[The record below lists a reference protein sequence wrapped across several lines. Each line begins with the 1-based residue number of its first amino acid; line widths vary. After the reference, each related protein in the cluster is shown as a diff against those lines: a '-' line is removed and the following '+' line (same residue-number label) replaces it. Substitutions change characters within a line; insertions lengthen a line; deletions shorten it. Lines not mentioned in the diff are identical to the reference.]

1 MDTDKAES
9 PPASPDSPPAPTEE
23 YTYQDNFYTPA
34 NSEFYKSNPYSHLD
48 QSKHEIRLLELC
60 PVQDGK
66 PLEASLRTINLD
78 SLETENDNNYTAISY
93 AAGSYEETEV
103 IYVNGIR
110 FNAFANLARALR
122 QAARAMEK
130 EQLQGYPR
138 LIWADQICIN
148 QSNLNERSH
157 QVNFMRG
164 IYQSAAIVLACL
176 GDDPSNGR
184 CVEAINRMKDWYNL
198 HMDVGKTKIYSGDQV
213 VADIGDE
220 QFHTDWDTMH
230 DIFRCNWWRR
240 GWVYQEVV
248 VAREVFLL
256 FGEFIVDWATVSKAL
271 SFLTGIT
278 YLIVRE
284 GNIGDGAMNYWHVHQ
299 NTVSN
304 CAEAMN
310 HGRQVPIRK
319 SISSLLETSQ
329 RYDFSDMRDRIF
341 AFVGL
346 VDPGYNIIP
355 DYTISPKDLLFLCC
369 SKIIRFEQKLNI
381 LACCQSSSGR
391 SKRRSDLPS
400 WIPDWITNI
409 HPYDNFFFVLSPTK
423 LRMYFHAS
431 KEFPPAATFVR
442 DSTDGYSVLRVQC
455 LFIDNVATK
464 ISLGPREH
472 FYSFETPRIDSWAR
486 NVAPRD
492 DEKDHRYME
501 HSPKTIGEAFDSMLY
516 RGMGDYGARNSSGM
530 EAISLVTRLG
540 QCFRSPKGYLGVT
553 KCSPDV
559 QHTDQICVLIGADIP
574 FILRKV
580 DEHYVLVSDAYVEG
594 LMYGEAIDMM
604 EQGKLEMVTIDIH

>member
-329 RYDFSDMRDRIF
+329 R
-341 AFVGL
+341 
-346 VDPGYNIIP
+346 
-355 DYTISPKDLLFLCC
+355 
-369 SKIIRFEQKLNI
+369 
-381 LACCQSSSGR
+381 
-391 SKRRSDLPS
+391 
-400 WIPDWITNI
+400 
-409 HPYDNFFFVLSPTK
+409 
-423 LRMYFHAS
+423 
-431 KEFPPAATFVR
+431 
-442 DSTDGYSVLRVQC
+442 
-455 LFIDNVATK
+455 
-464 ISLGPREH
+464 
-472 FYSFETPRIDSWAR
+472 IDSWAR

>member
-66 PLEASLRTINLD
+66 PLEASLRTIDLD

-148 QSNLNERSH
+148 QSNLDERSH

-164 IYQSAAIVLACL
+164 IYESAAIVLACL

-184 CVEAINRMKDWYNL
+184 CVEAINRMKDWHNP
-198 HMDVGKTKIYSGDQV
+198 HMDVGKIKMYSGDQV
-213 VADIGDE
+213 VVNIGDE
-220 QFHTDWDTMH
+220 QFHSDWDAMH

-256 FGEFIVDWATVSKAL
+256 FGKFIVDWATVSKAL
-271 SFLTGIT
+271 GVLKVVGYLTARKGFI
-278 YLIVRE
+278 
-284 GNIGDGAMNYWHVHQ
+284 GNDAMNDWHVYQ
-299 NTVSN
+299 NLIST
-304 CAEAMN
+304 CAESMDL
-310 HGRQVPIRK
+310 GRRTPTRK
-319 SISSLLETSQ
+319 SILMLLETSQ
-329 RYDFSDMRDRIF
+329 KYDFSDMRDRVF

-346 VDPGYNIIP
+346 ADPGYNIIP
-355 DYTISPKDLLFLCC
+355 DYKVSPKNLLFLCC
-369 SKIIRFEQKLNI
+369 SKIVRFEQKLNV
-381 LACCQSSSGR
+381 LACCQSLNIG
-391 SKRRSDLPS
+391 SKRRSDIPS
-400 WIPDWITNI
+400 WIPDWTANI
-409 HPYDNFFFVLSPTK
+409 NSHLQFHFILSPTSIG
-423 LRMYFHAS
+423 MYFHAS
-431 KEFPPAATFVR
+431 KDFAPAATFVR
-442 DSTDGYSVLRVQC
+442 DNTDGCSVLRVQC

-464 ISLGPREH
+464 ISLGPRDH
-472 FYSFETPRIDSWAR
+472 AYSYEIPRIDVWAR

-501 HSPKTIGEAFDSMLY
+501 HSSKTLGEAFVSMLY
-516 RGMGDYGARNSSGM
+516 RGRGDHVARNISAM
-530 EAISLVTRLG
+530 EAMSLATRIG

-559 QHTDQICVLIGADIP
+559 RHTDQICVLIGADVP

-604 EQGKLEMVTIDIH
+604 EQGKLELVTIDIH